1 MKFSITYLAS
11 TNDLRTVRSEDVPA
25 TIAKHLIA
33 TISLLEAF
41 ESDTTTPIV
50 TTKMSEKDVAKINMY
65 DALRAMGVENWEGWD
80 LAAPHYEEM
89 PSAKTA
95 KVDESTEAANPMP
108 PPPRL

>member
-41 ESDTTTPIV
+41 ESDTPTPIV
-50 TTKMSEKDVAKINMY
+50 TPEMSEKDVAKTKMY

-80 LAAPHYEEM
+80 LAVPHYEKM
-89 PSAKTA
+89 PSGENV
-95 KVDESTEAANPMP
+95 KVDKSTEAAYPMP